1 MWLVFHHPNPS
12 KTATRAWYCDNNPV
26 LRHDDGGDLWHIAI
40 GALVG
45 AVGGAVSSIVSQAAS
60 GQKIN
65 WKAVGISAAG
75 GAVIGAF
82 TAAVPCAA
90 PALVGF
96 VQGSVSAA
104 TYAATEKIAYGR
116 NPSFK
121 ETLKVGITSGVMAG
135 GMQFVGQ
142 KLGMI
147 QCFIAGTLVA
157 TKSGLVPI
165 EDIEP
170 GDLVATAPR
179 KPALSHRVVQT
190 VAAVAI
196 FFF

>member
-1 MWLVFHHPNPS
+1 MAR
-12 KTATRAWYCDNNPV
+12 T
-26 LRHDDGGDLWHIAI
+26 DDGGDLWHIAI

-75 GAVIGAF
+75 GAVSGAF

-90 PALVGF
+90 PLLAGF

-116 NPSFK
+116 NPSLK
-121 ETLKVGITSGVMAG
+121 ETLKVGITSGLIAG
-135 GMQFVGQ
+135 GSSWDENFALYKFFTAVTQ
-142 KLGMI
+142 
-147 QCFIAGTLVA
+147 VA
-157 TKSGLVPI
+157 TCPAFGGSGRSLKRLFDMANI
-165 EDIEP
+165 ND
-170 GDLVATAPR
+170 
-179 KPALSHRVVQT
+179 VV
-190 VAAVAI
+190 V
-196 FFF
+196 